1 MKQNI
6 NNCEFAWVKRKGMP
20 LLTISVGQRLRL
32 RDDVARDIQARE
44 WIFKRVE
51 KDGTILLVHESAG
64 FGWNVKPD
72 HIDWKAYRKRKAI
85 EDRI

>member
-6 NNCEFAWVKRKGMP
+6 GNWEFARIKRRGMP
-20 LLTISVGQRLRL
+20 LVTISVGQRLRL
-32 RDDVARDIQARE
+32 RDDVARQIQTRE

-72 HIDWKAYRKRKAI
+72 HIDWKAHRRKRG
-85 EDRI
+85 